1 MGLELLQP
9 VESMSQANLQSSE
22 GQYEHYRSLS
32 FVAVVAL
39 VFGVISIPSAA
50 AASMNPFLLIFPFI
64 GMLIGLTA
72 VLKLRNRTDEF
83 TGLGLAKT
91 GLMLSTILLFL
102 GGSYAVY
109 IYATEVPDG
118 FQRISFNALEPD
130 PKFPRPWSPEAEEL
144 VGQDVFVKG
153 YVYPDDQ
160 LGEIKQ
166 FILVPDM
173 GTCCF
178 GGKPK
183 IADMIQVTL
192 DDPHRVKY
200 SMIRRSLAGKFH
212 VRMVNVEKVDEV
224 MYHLDAS
231 YVK

>member
-1 MGLELLQP
+1 
-9 VESMSQANLQSSE
+9 MSQATLTSSE
-22 GQYEHYRSLS
+22 EDLYQQYRSLS
-32 FVAVVAL
+32 FLAVVAL
-39 VFGVISIPSAA
+39 VFGMISIPSAA
-50 AASMNPFLLIFPFI
+50 AASMNPFLLVFPFI
-64 GMLIGLTA
+64 GMLLGLTA
-72 VLKLRNRTDEF
+72 VLKLKNRTDEF

-91 GLMLSTILLFL
+91 GLMLSTILLF
-102 GGSYAVY
+102 GGSAYAAY

-118 FQRISFNALEPD
+118 FQRISFSQLEPD
-130 PKFPRPWSPEAEEL
+130 AKSPRPWSQEAETLAGEK
-144 VGQDVFVKG
+144 VFVKG

-160 LGEIKQ
+160 LGEIKR

-183 IADMIQVTL
+183 ISDMIQVTL
-192 DDPHRVKY
+192 EDPHRVKY
-200 SMIRRSLAGKFH
+200 SMMRRSLAGKFQLG
-212 VRMVNVEKVDEV
+212 VVSNIEKVDEV

>member
-1 MGLELLQP
+1 MDQERLR
-9 VESMSQANLQSSE
+9 SSE
-22 GQYEHYRSLS
+22 EDQYQQYRSLS
-32 FVAVVAL
+32 FLAVVAI
-39 VFGVISIPSAA
+39 VFGVISIPAA
-50 AASMNPFLLIFPFI
+50 AAGSLNPFLLIFPFV
-64 GMLIGLTA
+64 GMLLGLTA
-72 VLKLRNRTDEF
+72 VLKLKNRTDEF

-102 GGSYAVY
+102 GGAYAAYV
-109 IYATEVPDG
+109 YATEVPEG
-118 FQRISFNALEPD
+118 FQRIAFSELQPD
-130 PKFPRPWSPEAEEL
+130 PKFPRPWSPAAENL
-144 VGQDVFVKG
+144 VGKKVFVKG

-160 LGEIKQ
+160 LGEIKR

-192 DDPHRVKY
+192 EDPHRVKY
-200 SMIRRSLAGKFH
+200 SMMRRSLAGEFSLGL
-212 VRMVNVEKVDEV
+212 VNNIEKVDEV
-224 MYHLDAS
+224 MYHLTAS